1 MRRVLAVVA
10 AVVVGI
16 VVGRVSAP
24 TSTPPQADPPPGPTS
39 ERAGVSVGYAHTRD
53 GAILA
58 SARYQQAFTDTA
70 ILRPGELRRRIEVVA
85 TPEFAPVMLAANTP
99 GTSRLARGAFGAG
112 VRRQVKSIYFGVPVA
127 YRVLAYSARRAL
139 IRTWGFTVLGN
150 ASPVEPSAYFGTSR
164 MELVWMDGDWKV
176 ADTRASFG
184 PTPRLASPRHDGEGF
199 GLVDLAGELRPYGIA
214 P

>member
-1 MRRVLAVVA
+1 MRRVLVVLAA
-10 AVVVGI
+10 AVIGI
-16 VVGRVSAP
+16 VAGRVSAP
-24 TSTPPQADPPPGPTS
+24 ASTPPQADPPPGPTR
-39 ERAGVSVGYAHTRD
+39 ERAGVSVGYAHTRH

-58 SARYQQAFTDTA
+58 SARYQQAFADTA
-70 ILRPGELRRRIEVVA
+70 ILRRGELRRRVEAVA

-99 GTSRLARGAFGAG
+99 GTARLARGPFGAAL
-112 VRRQVKSIYFGVPVA
+112 RRQVKSIYFGVPVS
-127 YRVLAYSARRAL
+127 YRVLAYSAERAV
-139 IRTWGFTVLGN
+139 IRTWGFTLLGN
-150 ASPVEPSAYFGTSR
+150 ASPVEPAAYFGTSR

-199 GLVDLAGELRPYGIA
+199 GLVDLAAELRPYGIA